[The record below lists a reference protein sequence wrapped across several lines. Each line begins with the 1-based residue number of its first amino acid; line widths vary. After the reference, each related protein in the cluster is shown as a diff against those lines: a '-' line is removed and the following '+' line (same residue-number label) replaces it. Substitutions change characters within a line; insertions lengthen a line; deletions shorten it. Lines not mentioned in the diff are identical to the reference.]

1 MISNSA
7 VLLALRNRALSLV
20 VATTGGVSL
29 SATATGYARAAGSF
43 VTDGFKVGQEI
54 LSSGFTT
61 TANNG
66 NGVIT
71 SVTALAMT
79 VNAYTVAI
87 TSSGYVVTPR
97 TLVVEATAAARTI
110 AVGFPAMLA
119 NTNADF
125 LPVTGVP
132 YGEEDYVPGPAAQVT
147 LGPLGTVELFP
158 LYTLNI
164 YGPSNTGISG
174 ILSVVDALLL
184 SFAPRTG
191 ITLASGDV
199 VRIRE
204 SPAPY
209 AGALV
214 QASPG
219 WAFCPVTIP
228 CWIRTAN
235 AI

>member
-7 VLLALRNRALSLV
+7 VLLALHNRALSLV
-20 VATTGGVSL
+20 VATTGSVSL

-43 VTDGFKVGQEI
+43 VTDGFKVGMD
-54 LSSGFTT
+54 LTATGFTT
-61 TANNG
+61 PGNNG
-66 NGVIT
+66 AHVLT
-71 SVTALAMT
+71 AVTALT
-79 VNAYTVAI
+79 LSCLGCVAEGPVGGI
-87 TSSGYVVTPR
+87 TLTTGLPT
-97 TLVVEATAAARTI
+97 
-110 AVGFPAMLA
+110 MLA
-119 NTNADF
+119 ATNVDF
-125 LPVTGVP
+125 IPTTGRP
-132 YGEEDYVPGPAAQVT
+132 YVEEDYVPGPAAQVT

-158 LYTLNI
+158 LYTLNV
-164 YGPSNTGISG
+164 YGVSNTGING
-174 ILSVVDALLL
+174 VMAVVDALLTL
-184 SFAPRTG
+184 FAPRTG
-191 ITLASGDV
+191 IPLSSGDV

>member
-20 VATTGGVSL
+20 VATTGSVSL

-43 VTDGFKVGQEI
+43 VTDGFKVGMD
-54 LSSGFTT
+54 LTATGFTT
-61 TANNG
+61 PGNNG
-66 NGVIT
+66 AHVLMA
-71 SVTALAMT
+71 VTALT
-79 VNAYTVAI
+79 LSCLGCVAE
-87 TSSGYVVTPR
+87 GP
-97 TLVVEATAAARTI
+97 
-110 AVGFPAMLA
+110 VG
-119 NTNADF
+119 
-125 LPVTGVP
+125 
-132 YGEEDYVPGPAAQVT
+132 
-147 LGPLGTVELFP
+147 
-158 LYTLNI
+158 
-164 YGPSNTGISG
+164 
-174 ILSVVDALLL
+174 
-184 SFAPRTG
+184 G